1 MKDFEEIMEEVKTY
15 EPVKLVDG
23 LEKNP
28 DMQSID
34 IEDKVTLWGETDIR
48 NDVLKTAALAV
59 FTGACAYLDL
69 MAAALYIPV
78 GVACLCNICYKFGV
92 YRGRTEV

>member
-28 DMQSID
+28 DVQFVETEENM
-34 IEDKVTLWGETDIR
+34 TLWGETDIR

-59 FTGACAYLDL
+59 FTGACAYFDL

-92 YRGRTEV
+92 YRGRSEV